1 LVRLELQGRSSTSP
15 AWNSRGDCQPAL
27 PGIPE
32 VIVNQPCQ
40 DFQGNHQ
47 PTLPAIPGQSSTDPA
62 CNSRVIV
69 NQPCLQFQGQSST
82 DPACNSKG
90 NRQQGS
96 IALWNRPQE
105 LQRNCQQAP
114 PGIVGNIVDKT
125 ALQFQATCATCLTGN
140 CRVLI
145 NENCQYY
152 CIVTHC
158 RNSSSFNVTSQTP

>member
-1 LVRLELQGRSSTSP
+1 MSTSP
-15 AWNSRGDCQPAL
+15 AWNSRGNRQPAL
-27 PGIPE
+27 PG
-32 VIVNQPCQ
+32 
-40 DFQGNHQ
+40 F
-47 PTLPAIPGQSSTDPA
+47 PGQSSTNPACNSRAIVNRPCLQFQGQSSTSPA

-114 PGIVGNIVDKT
+114 PGIVGNIVDET
-125 ALQFQATCATCLTGN
+125 ALQFQATCATWLTGN
-140 CRVLI
+140 CRVLV
-145 NENCQYY
+145 NENCQY
-152 CIVTHC
+152 H
-158 RNSSSFNVTSQTP
+158 